1 VSISGNIYIRYAYKV
16 ITSIGTIRHNE
27 AETMKNWIWL
37 TTITLAIIV
46 SVAGAS
52 YYLGVFPTT
61 QKEKLIVSTTT
72 SLYDTGLLNT
82 IEDAFETKYPID
94 LQIISRGTGLAIKLA
109 QDGDADMILVH
120 APSKELPFLTQG
132 YGVCRKIIAYNFFA
146 IVGPKADP
154 AEIQGLTTLE
164 ALTKIVEA
172 GRKGQAMWVSRG
184 DESGTH
190 IKEKELWRTANF
202 TWEDLRSE
210 ANWYVEAPKGMGGT
224 LILASE
230 RFAYTL
236 TDMGTYLSHSTSSLI
251 TLKLLISQEKELLNV
266 YSAIAVNQTRYPH
279 TNFDGA
285 INFTK
290 FLVSDEGQQLI
301 GKYGKDEYGQPL
313 FYPAVKLLQET
324 NNSLADSIRE
334 YAFFN
339 GTECPVEYR
348 CGSPELYG

>member
-1 VSISGNIYIRYAYKV
+1 
-16 ITSIGTIRHNE
+16 
-27 AETMKNWIWL
+27 MKNWIWI
-37 TTITLAIIV
+37 TTIILAIIV

-52 YYLGVFPTT
+52 YYFEVFSTT
-61 QKEKLIVSTTT
+61 QEKLIVSTTT

-82 IEDAFETKYPID
+82 IEGAFETKYPID

-146 IVGPKADP
+146 IVGPEADP

-172 GRKGQAMWVSRG
+172 GRKGQAMWTSRG

-190 IKEKELWRTANF
+190 IKEKELWRAANF

-210 ANWYVEAPKGMGGT
+210 ANWYVEARKGMGGA

-230 RFAYTL
+230 RSAYTL
-236 TDMGTYLSHSTSSLI
+236 TDMGTYLSHSASNII
-251 TLKLLISQEKELLNV
+251 TLKVLISQRKELLNI
-266 YSAIAVNQTRYPH
+266 YSAISVNQTRHYH
-279 TNFDGA
+279 TNFDGS

-301 GKYGKDEYGQPL
+301 GDYGKDEYGQPL
-313 FYPAVKLLQET
+313 FYPAVKILQET
-324 NNSLADSIRE
+324 NNSLATFIRE
-334 YAFFN
+334 YSFFN

-348 CGSPELYG
+348 YGSPELYG

>member
-1 VSISGNIYIRYAYKV
+1 
-16 ITSIGTIRHNE
+16 
-27 AETMKNWIWL
+27 MKNWIWL
-37 TTITLAIIV
+37 TTITLAVIV

-52 YYLGVFPTT
+52 YYFGVFPST

-82 IEDAFETKYPID
+82 IEDIFEEKYPID

-146 IVGPKADP
+146 IIGPEADP
-154 AEIQGLTTLE
+154 AEIHGLTTLE
-164 ALTKIVEA
+164 VLTKIVDA
-172 GRKGQAMWVSRG
+172 GRNRQAIWISRG

-190 IKEKELWRTANF
+190 IKEKELWRAANF

-210 ANWYVEAPKGMGGT
+210 TNWYVEARKGMGGT

-230 RFAYTL
+230 RSAYTL
-236 TDMGTYLSHSTSSLI
+236 TDMGTYLSHSTADLI
-251 TLKLLISQEKELLNV
+251 TLKVLISQEKELLNV

-279 TNFDGA
+279 KNFNA
-285 INFTK
+285 SLNFTK
-290 FLVSDEGQQLI
+290 FLISDQGQQLI
-301 GKYGKDEYGQPL
+301 GDYGKNEYDQPL

-324 NNSLADSIRE
+324 NDPLADVIRE

-348 CGSPELYG
+348 YGHPELYS